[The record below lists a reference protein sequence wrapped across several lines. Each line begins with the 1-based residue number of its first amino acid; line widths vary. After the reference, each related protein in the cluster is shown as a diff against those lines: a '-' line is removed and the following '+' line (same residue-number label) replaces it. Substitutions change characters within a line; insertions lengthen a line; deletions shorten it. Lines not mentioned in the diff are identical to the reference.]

1 MINELKH
8 LRLSHTF
15 KNFLILAPILGSQGL
30 ASEFNYLLFFNGLI
44 SFSFLTLSCYLIND
58 YTDKKTYKKNILK
71 KKKSLALGKRKVFSI
86 LGFLILLFVIH
97 GFYFSILNNI
107 FLFCYFLNF
116 LLYNF
121 YLKKFKIIDLLML
134 NNFYIIRIL
143 YGAKLFVIDI
153 TFGFIIFFYF
163 LFLGLSTAKRSIQVS
178 SNKLKINNLISPYYV
193 GDLKILKKSILFS
206 FLITLIILALFIL
219 NIQNIITLEDTIFLP
234 SFLNFTEILILF
246 SCYTIWV
253 IRCYYLININKIKI
267 DIYKYFI
274 EDKFSYFLIFIFL
287 LIFIS

>member
-1 MINELKH
+1 M
-8 LRLSHTF
+8 LRF
-15 KNFLILAPILGSQGL
+15 EDF
-30 ASEFNYLLFFNGLI
+30 
-44 SFSFLTLSCYLIND
+44 
-58 YTDKKTYKKNILK
+58 
-71 KKKSLALGKRKVFSI
+71 
-86 LGFLILLFVIH
+86 
-97 GFYFSILNNI
+97 
-107 FLFCYFLNF
+107 
-116 LLYNF
+116 
-121 YLKKFKIIDLLML
+121 
-134 NNFYIIRIL
+134 
-143 YGAKLFVIDI
+143 
-153 TFGFIIFFYF
+153 
-163 LFLGLSTAKRSIQVS
+163 
-178 SNKLKINNLISPYYV
+178 
-193 GDLKILKKSILFS
+193 KKSILFS